1 MMLIPIDAPRAERR
15 SSSELVR
22 GTERAPYAEAA
33 LTPWACG
40 CTDDPVVCN
49 DERCADIVP
58 ELMVELI

>member
-1 MMLIPIDAPRAERR
+1 MMLIAIEAPRSERA
-15 SSSELVR
+15 SGGELGR
-22 GTERAPYAEAA
+22 GAERAPYAEGA

-49 DERCADIVP
+49 DERCADMLP